1 MAKLYYKYGNGKSAD
16 LCETA
21 YNYEEANAYLN
32 DEDKR
37 HVLVINAYDDKE
49 IVSKYMDGDNKKP
62 ILTRKVDIR
71 LSSITSLFDEV
82 YLRILNGI
90 KIAAILV
97 DNSQYLSVQHAEDL
111 FFIVNL
117 LDIPVIAYGDRTL
130 RGDVY
135 SAGAM
140 RLMELSNTIEEID
153 EEYLKKRK
161 KAKGAKL
168 EYYYGAMNS
177 SKTAKLLYKAD
188 ELDKAGLNVFL
199 MKPFSDRD
207 PSMITSRIGMQ
218 AKADLVIDN
227 NTKLYGEGEYLLRKH
242 INYILVDEAQFLT
255 ERQIDELKQIVRDYD
270 IPVRCYGLKVDFL
283 SNHFTGSGRLLET
296 ADSLVKLRTV
306 CPCGEGAI
314 FNARINS
321 NGEYQKSGG
330 QVVIDNG
337 GNYISICPKC
347 FIENV
352 MDEKVPKVYRKVR

>member
-21 YNYEEANAYLN
+21 YNYEENN
-32 DEDKR
+32 MK
-37 HVLVINAYDDKE
+37 VVIINAYNNED
-49 IVSKYMDGDNKKP
+49 IISKYTLNNNYHP
-62 ILTRKVDIR
+62 LTRKVDIK
-71 LSSITSLFDEV
+71 LTGNNSIFDEI
-82 YLRILNGI
+82 YLRILNKE
-90 KIAAILV
+90 KISCVLV
-97 DNSQYLSVQHAEDL
+97 DNSQYLSERNAEDL
-111 FFIVNL
+111 FFIANL
-117 LDIPVIAYGDRTL
+117 LNIPVIAYGDRTL
-130 RGDVY
+130 KGGIY
-135 SAGAM
+135 SPGAM
-140 RLMELSNTIEEID
+140 RLMELSNTIEKID
-153 EEYLKKRK
+153 EEYLKYNRRT
-161 KAKGAKL
+161 KGAKL
-168 EYYYGAMNS
+168 EFHYGAMNS

-227 NTKLYGEGEYLLRKH
+227 NTKLYGEGEYLLRNH

-321 NGEYQKSGG
+321 NGEYQKSGS

-352 MDEKVPKVYRKVR
+352 MDEKLPKVYRKVR

>member
-21 YNYEEANAYLN
+21 YNYEENN
-32 DEDKR
+32 MK
-37 HVLVINAYDDKE
+37 VVIINAYNNED
-49 IVSKYMDGDNKKP
+49 IISKYTLNNNYHP
-62 ILTRKVDIR
+62 LTRKVDIK
-71 LSSITSLFDEV
+71 LTGNNSIFDEI
-82 YLRILNGI
+82 YLRILKKE
-90 KIAAILV
+90 KISCVLV
-97 DNSQYLSVQHAEDL
+97 DNSQYLSERNAEDL
-111 FFIVNL
+111 FFIANL
-117 LDIPVIAYGDRTL
+117 LNIPVIAYGDRTL
-130 RGDVY
+130 KGGIY
-135 SAGAM
+135 SPGAM
-140 RLMELSNTIEEID
+140 RLMELSNTIEKID
-153 EEYLKKRK
+153 EEYLKYNRRT
-161 KAKGAKL
+161 KGAKL
-168 EYYYGAMNS
+168 EFHYGAMNS

-207 PSMITSRIGMQ
+207 PSMISSRIGMQ

-227 NTKLYGEGEYLLRKH
+227 NTKLYGEGEYLLRNH

-321 NGEYQKSGG
+321 NGEYQKSGS

-352 MDEKVPKVYRKVR
+352 MDEKLPKVYRKVR

>member
-21 YNYEEANAYLN
+21 YNYEENN
-32 DEDKR
+32 MK
-37 HVLVINAYDDKE
+37 VVIINAYNNED
-49 IVSKYMDGDNKKP
+49 IISKYTLNNNYHP
-62 ILTRKVDIR
+62 LTRKVDIK
-71 LSSITSLFDEV
+71 LTDNNSIFNEI
-82 YLRILNGI
+82 YLRILNKE
-90 KIAAILV
+90 KISCVLV
-97 DNSQYLSVQHAEDL
+97 DNSQYLSESNAEDL
-111 FFIVNL
+111 FFIANL
-117 LDIPVIAYGDRTL
+117 LNIPVIAYGDRTL
-130 RGDVY
+130 NGGIY
-135 SAGAM
+135 SPGAM
-140 RLMELSNTIEEID
+140 RLMELSNTIEKID
-153 EEYLKKRK
+153 EEYLKYNRRT
-161 KAKGAKL
+161 KGAKL
-168 EYYYGAMNS
+168 EFHYGAMNS

-321 NGEYQKSGG
+321 NGEYQKSGS